1 MLDGGDTDLAL
12 TFKMSWM
19 DSASVLAGLYGSISS
34 SALIPN
40 AGAGFGFVTSSGS

>member
-12 TFKMSWM
+12 TFRMSWM

-34 SALIPN
+34 SAFMPK
-40 AGAGFGFVTSSGS
+40 AGAGFGCGASSGS